1 MNILYLRYALE
12 IAESGS
18 LSRAAE
24 RLYIGQPNLSRA
36 MRELEGSLGTE
47 LFERSPRGMIPTADG
62 EVFLQY
68 AKKILSEVDA
78 VEGMFR
84 GGTVRQQRFS
94 LSAPAAGYISA
105 AFASISRDFDCHA
118 ALEVAFREAEVSETV
133 TSVAE
138 GESAIG
144 IIRYDAKQD
153 KFHKTRL
160 DARGINYELV
170 AEFQPVIIC
179 QKSSA
184 AASGAGTGG
193 LIEVTCPAQSI
204 PLLPSGGEGEASG
217 TRMFLSDRASCLDVL
232 SKNNNTFMWSSPE
245 PPDLLTQYGL
255 VEIAASAHGRIF
267 KDVMISRA
275 DHSFSDIEKSFISE
289 LCRLRREFFRIG
301 G

>member
-1 MNILYLRYALE
+1 MNIVYLRYALE

-36 MRELEGSLGTE
+36 MRELESSLGTE
-47 LFERSPRGMIPTADG
+47 LFERSSRGMVPTPDG

-84 GGTVRQQRFS
+84 GGAVRQQRFS

-105 AFASISRDFDCHA
+105 AFASICRIFDGHA
-118 ALEVAFREAEVSETV
+118 ALEVTFRESEVSETV
-133 TSVAE
+133 AAVGDSDSSV
-138 GESAIG
+138 G

-160 DARGINYELV
+160 DARGINYELI
-170 AEFQPVIIC
+170 AEFQPVVIC
-179 QKSSA
+179 SGRSP
-184 AASGAGTGG
+184 AASGSGLGG
-193 LIEVTCPAQSI
+193 LIEVTCPAHSI
-204 PLLPSGGEGEASG
+204 PLLPSVGTTEVQG
-217 TRMFLSDRASCLDVL
+217 TRMFLSDRAACLDVL
-232 SKNNNTFMWSSPE
+232 SKNENTFMWSSPE
-245 PPDLLTQYGL
+245 PPELLERYGL
-255 VEIAASAHGRIF
+255 AEVKLPVHGRIF

-275 DHSFSDIEKSFISE
+275 DHSFSDIEKNFISE
-289 LCRLRREFFRIG
+289 LCRLRREFF
-301 G
+301 